1 MSHREHSYQID
12 LNWTGNSGEGTST
25 YRSYSRNH
33 EFSGPGKPVLAGS
46 SDPTF
51 RGDATRYNPEEL
63 LVAALSSCHLLTYL
77 HLCAVNNIVV
87 TAYTDHATGQMKET
101 DDGGGQMTEVM
112 LRPRVSITAT
122 SNRELAMKL
131 HGEAHKLC
139 FIARS
144 VNFPVLHEPI
154 IEACME

>member
-1 MSHREHSYQID
+1 MRPREHTYQID

-33 EFSGPGKPVLAGS
+33 QFTGPGKPVLEGS

-51 RGDATRYNPEEL
+51 RGDGARYNPEEL

-77 HLCAVNNIVV
+77 HLCAINNIVV
-87 TAYTDHATGQMKET
+87 TAYSDHATGSMKET
-101 DDGGGQMTEVM
+101 DDGGGQMTEVT
-112 LRPRVSITAT
+112 LHPRVRITAA
-122 SNRELAMKL
+122 SNRDVALKL
-131 HGEAHKLC
+131 HGEAPKLC

-144 VNFPVLHEPI
+144 VNFPVLHKPM
-154 IEACME
+154 IEVEE